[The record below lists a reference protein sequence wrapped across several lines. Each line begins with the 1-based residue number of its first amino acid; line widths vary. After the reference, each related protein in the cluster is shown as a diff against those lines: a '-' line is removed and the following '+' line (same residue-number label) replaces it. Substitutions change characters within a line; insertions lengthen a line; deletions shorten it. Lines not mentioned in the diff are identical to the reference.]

1 VVVTASLLVG
11 AAYACGRAPGSGSGA
26 APTPTPGQP
35 TPSAQGAQ
43 RPVPLTGAQPPAT
56 ARQAVSVQ
64 LRQGADPNAV
74 GARVLG
80 PNAFVRS
87 AWRGTANPP
96 IGPAARRTYL
106 SPVPPDQEQA
116 ALSRA
121 RSDAD
126 VEVARLVPWPP
137 DFP

>member
-1 VVVTASLLVG
+1 VVLTASLLLG
-11 AAYACGRAPGSGSGA
+11 ASYACGRAPGSGA
-26 APTPTPGQP
+26 APTPAPGQP
-35 TPSAQGAQ
+35 SPSGGSAQ
-43 RPVPLTGAQPPAT
+43 RPVPLVGSQPPAT

-64 LRQGADPNAV
+64 LKAGADPNAV

-96 IGPAARRTYL
+96 SGPAARRTYL
-106 SPVPPDQEQA
+106 IPVPPEQEQA
-116 ALSRA
+116 ALGRA
-121 RSDAD
+121 SGDAD
-126 VEVARLVPWPP
+126 VERAQLVPWPP

>member
-1 VVVTASLLVG
+1 VVLTAIFLLGVT
-11 AAYACGRAPGSGSGA
+11 YACGRPPGSGG

-35 TPSAQGAQ
+35 SASSPGAQ
-43 RPVPLTGAQPPAT
+43 RPVPLVGSQPPAT

-64 LRQGADPNAV
+64 LKAGADPNAV

-96 IGPAARRTYL
+96 TSPAARRTYL
-106 SPVPPDQEQA
+106 IPVPPDQEQA

-121 RSDAD
+121 SGDAD
-126 VEVARLVPWPP
+126 VERAQLVPWPP